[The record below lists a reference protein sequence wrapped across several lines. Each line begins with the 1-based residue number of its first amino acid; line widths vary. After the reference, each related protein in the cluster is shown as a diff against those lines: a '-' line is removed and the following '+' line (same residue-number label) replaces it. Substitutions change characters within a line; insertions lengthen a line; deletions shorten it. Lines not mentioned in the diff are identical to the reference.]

1 MTRTDERLGELADKL
16 ARGGDPERAD
26 IVRRAQRF
34 KRSWIEL
41 AEGLSA
47 LRKSRAYERWG
58 YRDLYE
64 YCQQELHLKAATIDK
79 LVLSYGTLQA
89 HAPEVLER
97 DGVEREIPSVDSVDY
112 FNRAFGLKD
121 TDDAPARRRLDAPKD
136 VLAELRSAVFDEA
149 QSVGE
154 LRKRFD
160 PVLRPKDEREQ
171 VSDAAR
177 KAKQLGNKLIEAVQA
192 VEGLSEKRVARVIA
206 MVEALNRDLDA
217 MVAPEDK
224 SN

>member
-1 MTRTDERLGELADKL
+1 MTRTEERLEQLADRL
-16 ARGGDPERAD
+16 SRGGDPERAD

-34 KRSWIEL
+34 KRSWVEL
-41 AEGLSA
+41 AEGLAA
-47 LRKSRAYERWG
+47 LRKNRAYERWG
-58 YRDLYE
+58 YNDLYE

-79 LVLSYGTLQA
+79 LVLSYGTLQT

-112 FNRAFGLKD
+112 FNRAFGLNDKE
-121 TDDAPARRRLDAPKD
+121 DAPARRRLDAPKG
-136 VLAELRSAVFDEA
+136 VLDELRSAVFDEA

-160 PVLRPKDEREQ
+160 PVLRPKEAVEQ
-171 VSDAAR
+171 LNDAAR
-177 KAKQLGNKLIEAVQA
+177 KTRALANKLAEAVQA

-206 MVEALNRDLDA
+206 MVEALNRDLDELTV
-217 MVAPEDK
+217 VADK